1 MAQFFLTGFSCT
13 RAPFPLSTSYE
24 SKKHNYRGSLIG
36 LELLLMIV
44 NRFSNASWSWKFVVD
59 CSSFSS
65 DQLLLS
71 TAKGEAGKYTAVYQK
86 LAQKHH
92 SFRDNIDLIVTMSF
106 VFSGILTPIPA
117 FGFLFD
123 NEEVKGPVIQY
134 LIRPEECLKRFHPID
149 LEKLQFVGAPWTLHQ
164 ICSDTPIV
172 FYTKWKHGSSSADV
186 IGLDWTVD
194 MADGKRRLGSSVR
207 DLRVHGNVDPSNLLS
222 LIPALTEEIYRW
234 IVYFVELKSREDCWT
249 NLHGIYSNLGHGVL
263 VGTSEEALAHFFET
277 ARSLAYETLFLFHVL
292 PRDFSSMYRLYYP
305 LDYISEVILPNVLF
319 TINFTK

>member
-1 MAQFFLTGFSCT
+1 
-13 RAPFPLSTSYE
+13 
-24 SKKHNYRGSLIG
+24 
-36 LELLLMIV
+36 
-44 NRFSNASWSWKFVVD
+44 
-59 CSSFSS
+59 
-65 DQLLLS
+65 
-71 TAKGEAGKYTAVYQK
+71 
-86 LAQKHH
+86 
-92 SFRDNIDLIVTMSF
+92 MSF

-123 NEEVKGPVIQY
+123 NEEVKGHVIQY

-149 LEKLQFVGAPWTLHQ
+149 LEKLHFVGDSLKILRQEVEEHA
-164 ICSDTPIV
+164 
-172 FYTKWKHGSSSADV
+172 KGSSSADV

-234 IVYFVELKSREDCWT
+234 IVYFVELKSPEDCWT
-249 NLHGIYSNLGHGVL
+249 NLHGIYSNLGHSVL

-292 PRDFSSMYRLYYP
+292 PRDFSSMYRLYYTY
-305 LDYISEVILPNVLF
+305 LYQQVS
-319 TINFTK
+319 T

>member
-1 MAQFFLTGFSCT
+1 M
-13 RAPFPLSTSYE
+13 
-24 SKKHNYRGSLIG
+24 GSLIG

-44 NRFSNASWSWKFVVD
+44 NRRFSNAAWSWKFIVD

-71 TAKGEAGKYTAVYQK
+71 TAKGEAGKYAVVYQK
-86 LAQKHH
+86 LAQKHP
-92 SFRDNIDLIVTMSF
+92 SFRDNTDLIVTMSF
-106 VFSGILTPIPA
+106 VFSGILTHIPA

-149 LEKLQFVGAPWTLHQ
+149 LQKLQFVGDSLKILRQDVEEHA
-164 ICSDTPIV
+164 
-172 FYTKWKHGSSSADV
+172 KGSSSADV

-194 MADGKRRLGSSVR
+194 MADGKRQLGSSVR

-234 IVYFVELKSREDCWT
+234 IVYFVEL
-249 NLHGIYSNLGHGVL
+249 NVII
-263 VGTSEEALAHFFET
+263 
-277 ARSLAYETLFLFHVL
+277 
-292 PRDFSSMYRLYYP
+292 LY
-305 LDYISEVILPNVLF
+305 I
-319 TINFTK
+319 